1 MHQGE
6 LYVKLPLHACYTPR
20 VFWLEPMFPCAMQ
33 LFELGRAGIAS
44 TRTSG
49 VAGRWGES
57 VPTATRRAHVAYV
70 RRLGSEPR
78 RSTTWCVEPATRA
91 NVGLSTGYEIAHD
104 DSTRFL
110 HSQADG
116 WESDSVSQ
124 LDPRVLA
131 VLHPPRTVWQAR
143 RERAMAKRRWG

>member
-1 MHQGE
+1 M
-6 LYVKLPLHACYTPR
+6 LVLCTPR

-33 LFELGRAGIAS
+33 LLSCGGRAGIDS
-44 TRTSG
+44 DFRG
-49 VAGRWGES
+49 GRWGGS

-124 LDPRVLA
+124 LDPKCLRCYTRLGQYGK
-131 VLHPPRTVWQAR
+131 HGGSG
-143 RERAMAKRRWG
+143 RWPNEDGADCSLG